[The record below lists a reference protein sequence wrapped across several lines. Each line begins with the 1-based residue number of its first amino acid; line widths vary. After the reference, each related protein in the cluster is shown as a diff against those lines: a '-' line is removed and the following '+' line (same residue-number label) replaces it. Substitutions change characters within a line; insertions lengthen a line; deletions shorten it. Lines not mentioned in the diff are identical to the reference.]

1 MLRCQERLEAIA
13 TIDQLSHCGV
23 RHVELAWMDHPG
35 WVDLCL
41 SIQQRY
47 PELLLGAASVCSR
60 PALEACAAA
69 GLSYAMSPILD
80 PELLQRAEQLG
91 LILVPGV
98 MTPTEVDRARRLGCR
113 LVKLFPAA
121 SLGSQYW
128 QQLKAPL
135 GALPFCIAAGG
146 LQLASVPEWLAA
158 GVDAV
163 ALGAAL
169 FARQEGP
176 SRLDP
181 GLSGLLHW
189 LDARAV

>member
-1 MLRCQERLEAIA
+1 VLRCQERLEAIA
-13 TIDQLSHCGV
+13 TIDQLCHCGV
-23 RHVELAWMDHPG
+23 RHVELAWQDHPG

-60 PALEACAAA
+60 PALEASAAA

-80 PELLQRAEQLG
+80 PELLQRAEQLE

-121 SLGSQYW
+121 SLGPQYW
-128 QQLKAPL
+128 QQLQGPL

-146 LQLASVPEWLAA
+146 LKLASVPEWLAA

-169 FARQEGP
+169 FARPDGA
-176 SRLDP
+176 SRPDP
-181 GLSGLLHW
+181 GLSGLLQW
-189 LDARAV
+189 LDARAL